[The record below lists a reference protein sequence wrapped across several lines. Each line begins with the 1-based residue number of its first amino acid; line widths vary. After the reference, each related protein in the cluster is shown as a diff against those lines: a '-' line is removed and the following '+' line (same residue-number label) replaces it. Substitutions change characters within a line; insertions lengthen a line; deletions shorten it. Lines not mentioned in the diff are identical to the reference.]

1 MSRTEKP
8 GSRLPEENNGRGPR
22 PNAATLFPMAVFLA
36 IYLGNGIWF
45 EYIRPVEG
53 GMGFYITSV
62 PVAFGIALAAAFLQ
76 NRKMTFDE
84 KIRICARGLGDD
96 NIAVMLMI
104 FLLAGAFSGI
114 AGAAGGALSTANML
128 LNVVPPGFAVPGLFV
143 ISCLIS
149 VAMGTSVGTITVLAP
164 IAVAAS
170 ESGGLPLPLCV
181 ASVVGGSMFGDN
193 LSVISDTT
201 IAATKTQE
209 IGMKDKFLA
218 NIRIALPAALAT
230 LALLIILSVG
240 NGPASVGRHDFR
252 FILTLPY
259 FAVLVMAVSGMNVFT
274 VLLIGI
280 LLFLAAGFGLGT
292 LDFAQAFAAMRD
304 GTSGMFETMVVTVL
318 VAFISALIRAGG
330 GFEAILAFI
339 RGRVRGKRGGMLGIA
354 LLAAFMDAATAN
366 NTLAIIVAAPIA
378 RDISDEFGVPRK
390 TSASLLDTCSCIMQ
404 GIIPYGAQLLVA
416 ANLTGLASLSIIPLM
431 FYPFILAVCVA
442 VSIVRP
448 GPEKA
453 REQKK

>member
-1 MSRTEKP
+1 MPHTEKP
-8 GSRLPEENNGRGPR
+8 LSAPNARGGPK
-22 PNAATLFPMAVFLA
+22 PNAAALLPMAVFLA

-45 EYIRPVEG
+45 EYIRPSEG

-76 NRKMTFDE
+76 NRKASFDE
-84 KIRICARGLGDD
+84 KVRICAGGLGDD
-96 NIAVMLMI
+96 NIAVMLLI
-104 FLLAGAFSGI
+104 FLLAGAFSGV
-114 AGAAGGALSTANML
+114 AGAAGGASSTANML
-128 LNVVPPGFAVPGLFV
+128 LNVVPPRFAVPGLFV

-164 IAVAAS
+164 IAVAVA

-181 ASVVGGSMFGDN
+181 ATVVGGSMFGDN

-230 LALLIILSVG
+230 LALLAVLSLGSEPV
-240 NGPASVGRHDFR
+240 SVGRHDFHLL
-252 FILTLPY
+252 LTLPY
-259 FAVLVMAVSGMNVFT
+259 FAVLVMAVLGLNVFV

-280 LLFLAAGFGLGT
+280 LLFLAAGIGLGT
-292 LDFAQAFAAMRD
+292 MDYAMAFSAMRG
-304 GTSGMFETMVVTVL
+304 GTESMFETMVVTVL
-318 VAFISALIRAGG
+318 VAFISALMKAGG

-339 RGRVRGKRGGMLGIA
+339 RGRVSGRRGGMLGIA
-354 LLAAFMDAATAN
+354 LLSAFMDAATAN
-366 NTLAIIVAAPIA
+366 NTLAIIIAAPIA

-390 TSASLLDTCSCIMQ
+390 TSASLLDTCSCITQ
-404 GIIPYGAQLLVA
+404 GVIPYGAQLLVA
-416 ANLTGLASLSIIPLM
+416 ANLTGLASFSIIPLM
-431 FYPFILAVCVA
+431 FYPFILTLCVA
-442 VSIVRP
+442 VSILRAGPKP
-448 GPEKA
+448 GRGRK
-453 REQKK
+453 R